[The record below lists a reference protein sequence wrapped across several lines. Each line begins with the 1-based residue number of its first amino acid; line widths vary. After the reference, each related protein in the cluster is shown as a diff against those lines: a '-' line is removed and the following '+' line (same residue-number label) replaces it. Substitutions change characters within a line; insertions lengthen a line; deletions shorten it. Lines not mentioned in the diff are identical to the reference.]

1 MSTSTPYRILCVDDE
16 ASGLKLRQLILE
28 RKGYLVS
35 TAATVSEALA
45 LFKSRGIDLVVT
57 DHLLG
62 RETGT
67 AMAKEMKRLKPTVP
81 IIVLSG
87 TTDTL
92 EGMEYIDAFISK
104 AEGPE
109 SLLAKVAQ
117 LFARSEAAGA
127 SRIPDLPTAEE
138 PFSTDAQ
145 AIAVVSRLSW
155 SHPMTPSSAKHLTGR
170 F

>member
-45 LFKSRGIDLVVT
+45 LFKSTGIALVVT
-57 DHLLG
+57 DHLLD
-62 RETGT
+62 RETGA
-67 AMAKEMKRLKPTVP
+67 AMATEMKRLKPTVP

-87 TTDTL
+87 TTETL
-92 EGMEYIDAFISK
+92 EGMESIDAFISK

-109 SLLAKVAQ
+109 SLLAKMTE
-117 LFARSEAAGA
+117 LFARSEAASA
-127 SRIPDLPTAEE
+127 SRIPDRPTVEE
-138 PFSTDAQ
+138 PFFTELQRLLLFAAIVQSSDDA
-145 AIAVVSRLSW
+145 IFSKTLD
-155 SHPMTPSSAKHLTGR
+155 GR

>member
-1 MSTSTPYRILCVDDE
+1 MSTSTPYRILCIDDE

-28 RKGYLVS
+28 RKGYSVS

-45 LFKSRGIDLVVT
+45 LFKSRDYALVVT

-87 TTDTL
+87 TTDTP
-92 EGMEYIDAFISK
+92 EDIESIDAFISK
-104 AEGPE
+104 AEGTE
-109 SLLAKVAQ
+109 SLLGDGESIAQ
-117 LFARSEAAGA
+117 LGLEAANA
-127 SRIPDLPTAEE
+127 SRIPDLPRRR
-138 PFSTDAQ
+138 
-145 AIAVVSRLSW
+145 AIL
-155 SHPMTPSSAKHLTGR
+155 H
-170 F
+170 